1 MFSSYFA
8 ELALKT
14 FTIFDNLFK
23 VTNDK
28 NFIIDPLT
36 CMIRLSMLSFK
47 EIGTKIIIKDNKIS
61 FNEPHVLQG
70 PIRWSQ
76 GDNRDDLHNL
86 YRPIVKA
93 LEWYDL
99 EDSKMKHIFELSIQ
113 GIEKLK
119 EAYIDNSSITH
130 SLEFYRKS
138 IEDRFNSVHNAEQ
151 SNPENVVVNKIYMDL
166 KQLWNTNEITIVDN
180 LFNEIQN
187 TSDSGSIQSL
197 MEALNSIIFIKE
209 QKVKTIILS
218 HTTLL

>member
-1 MFSSYFA
+1 MFSTYFA

-47 EIGTKIIIKDNKIS
+47 DVGTKISIADNKIS

-99 EDSKMKHIFELSIQ
+99 DDIKMKHIFELSIE

-138 IEDRFNSVHNAEQ
+138 IEDRVNSVHNAEQ
-151 SNPENVVVNKIYMDL
+151 SNPENIVVNKIYMDL
-166 KQLWNTNEITIVDN
+166 KKLWNTNEITIVHN

-187 TSDSGSIQSL
+187 TSDSGSIHSL
-197 MEALNSIIFIKE
+197 MDALNSIIFIKE
-209 QKVKTIILS
+209 QKVKTIILA